1 MTKRTQLTIPSER
14 NFCMCDLYYAL
25 TDGLFEPTK
34 KVKDADLHY
43 RRVTRDFE
51 AKFKD
56 QMGKSHVQKI
66 TLGFRYPS
74 TLNTQAESI
83 LLAVLKI
90 AGENRLEIQPE
101 QMALQIFVG
110 VEEVGQARKKPII
123 QTTCTMLELLKAA
136 GMNSD
141 KRSYQQLKF
150 YLEELAATT
159 VKWRNHDT
167 KWEGSSRMM
176 EHAVNDD
183 GSLIIQVNWRLAG
196 AILGT
201 YLYAEINLDER
212 NTLKKDAAKTLHR
225 WLSAHL
231 RRQIGDRQ
239 EYIEYHTLIK
249 HIWSEKASGSTQRK
263 RLERLKNEILPQI
276 NGLVEW
282 TVEMKPEGAII
293 TRHQG
298 DYRPNNPPQFEAP
311 KVSKKG
317 KGKTAK

>member
-1 MTKRTQLTIPSER
+1 
-14 NFCMCDLYYAL
+14 MCDLHYAL

-43 RRVTRDFE
+43 RRVTRNFE

-56 QMGKSHVQKI
+56 QMGQSHVQKVS
-66 TLGFRYPS
+66 LSFRYPS

-101 QMALQIFVG
+101 QAALPLFAGI
-110 VEEVGQARKKPII
+110 EEVGHAKNKPIV
-123 QTTCTMLELLKAA
+123 QTTCSRWELLQTA
-136 GMNSD
+136 GMGDDD
-141 KRSYQQLKF
+141 KSYAQLKF
-150 YLEELAATT
+150 YLRELAATT
-159 VKWRNHDT
+159 VEWRNHHT
-167 KWEGSSRMM
+167 KWEGSSRMI

-183 GSLIIQVNWRLAG
+183 GSLVIQVNWRLAG

-201 YLYAEINLDER
+201 YLYAEIDLDER
-212 NTLKKDAAKTLHR
+212 YALKKDAAKTLHR

-231 RRQIGDRQ
+231 RRQTGGRQ

-249 HIWSEKASGSTQRK
+249 HIWSEKASGSTQRM
-263 RLERLKNEILPQI
+263 RLNRLKHEILPQI
-276 NGLVEW
+276 NGLGGW
-282 TVEMKPEGAII
+282 AVEMKPEGAII

-298 DYRPNNPPQFEAP
+298 DYRPNNPPQLE
-311 KVSKKG
+311 VSKKG
-317 KGKTAK
+317 KGKATK